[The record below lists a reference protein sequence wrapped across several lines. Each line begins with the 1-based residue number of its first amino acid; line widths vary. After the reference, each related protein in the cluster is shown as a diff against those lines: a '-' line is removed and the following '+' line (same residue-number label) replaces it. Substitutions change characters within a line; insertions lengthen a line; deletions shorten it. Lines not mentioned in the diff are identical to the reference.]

1 MRDNLLK
8 KISQKDM
15 TRKEFLQFLGGS
27 TLVLFG
33 FGNLIALMA
42 HFAKTA
48 ETPKV
53 AESQPDDRHGFGSRK
68 FGA

>member
-1 MRDNLLK
+1 LIK
-8 KISQKDM
+8 KISQKDI

-27 TLVLFG
+27 LIVLFG
-33 FGNLIALMA
+33 FSNLISLLT

-53 AESQPDDRHGFGSRK
+53 AESQPDNLHGFGSRK